1 MQEASIHQSHVY
13 GQIKISWPLFEKGHP
28 RNIPV
33 KLFQNLTDCYKG
45 EDFFKELLNKF
56 HFIAMANRS
65 FDGVKF
71 CEQFKED
78 LPRNI
83 PAKFGPNW
91 PSRLGGEGIL
101 RSC

>member
-1 MQEASIHQSHVY
+1 
-13 GQIKISWPLFEKGHP
+13 
-28 RNIPV
+28 
-33 KLFQNLTDCYKG
+33 
-45 EDFFKELLNKF
+45 
-56 HFIAMANRS
+56 MANRV

-91 PSRLGGEGIL
+91 PSRLGGEDIL